1 MSEAIEIFQEQQ
13 TDDLTIPV
21 TAPNIPKQAGQGIF
35 PQKPVSGLNV
45 GSNKRGQKSSRFLET
60 MARLSEQGAIVLAN
74 KASQLR
80 AQKTLNTAKHIQEN
94 QERLKEH
101 KELTDLDRLQTVPEQ
116 ETDANRRKYYE
127 MQQTEREQIQI
138 RMRIL
143 KAQQEILDA
152 QKKHGL
158 YLTEEER
165 NKLLQ
170 NAASNPLA
178 NPFSK
183 DMTGLDKALTD
194 QEKQL
199 RKELSNGYKTADQ
212 NVDTIN
218 DMSKRVRL
226 KDGLV
231 LHIEGTQEQDK
242 RKESL
247 MKKASEKETPAQERP
262 SEVFKEK
269 IHQKEEK
276 EGILA
281 AEAVRRR
288 LGAGLG

>member
-1 MSEAIEIFQEQQ
+1 
-13 TDDLTIPV
+13 
-21 TAPNIPKQAGQGIF
+21 
-35 PQKPVSGLNV
+35 
-45 GSNKRGQKSSRFLET
+45 
-60 MARLSEQGAIVLAN
+60 
-74 KASQLR
+74 
-80 AQKTLNTAKHIQEN
+80 
-94 QERLKEH
+94 
-101 KELTDLDRLQTVPEQ
+101 
-116 ETDANRRKYYE
+116 
-127 MQQTEREQIQI
+127 
-138 RMRIL
+138 
-143 KAQQEILDA
+143 
-152 QKKHGL
+152 
-158 YLTEEER
+158 
-165 NKLLQ
+165 
-170 NAASNPLA
+170 
-178 NPFSK
+178 
-183 DMTGLDKALTD
+183 MTGLDKALTD